1 MGKKLSQFSD
11 IFLSSD
17 LKSFFSRSP
26 RSRENRETERLLQR
40 AHDAFARSRWSNNDA
55 LTKFLAGIVMD
66 ACEKYDLAPSSPLGD
81 ALVTFVYELAGLEP
95 FFRSP
100 PSVSIPDLTLEDASE
115 LRSNLHRQLK
125 FLSEE
130 EQALQVWRDL
140 VIEAL
145 TLLLDA
151 LPSTV
156 FRDYDERGLLSD
168 DAPRM
173 EVGLSDLLYQPHATI
188 EFSLASLYT
197 DSAHSFGLFKS
208 TRTRLD
214 RNIYSVSGIDP
225 DHHEN
230 SSKKIIGPSQRTDDS
245 THKVVETF
253 CTGTPFKDLFSAPVP
268 FYIPFPCRFEH
279 THVVGGSGHGKTQL
293 LQFLIAHDLAK
304 AKEDQRSIIVIDS
317 QGDLIRTIA
326 GLSCFDPDDPDSLAD
341 RLLIVDPT
349 DVEFPASLN
358 MFDWN
363 RGRVEALKPLDR
375 ERLLNGTVELYEYLF
390 GSLLGAELTQRQNVI
405 FKYLARLM
413 MEIPNATIQTLRE
426 LMENGD
432 KFRPYME
439 KLPGSARAFF
449 ETRFFERSFNE
460 TKKQILTRLWGVLSN
475 ATFERMFSH
484 ERNKVDIFEAMSTG
498 KIVLINTAKE
508 LLTHDGAAIFGR
520 FFIAMIAQAALQR
533 SSLQPHERAPAF
545 VYIDEAQ
552 DYFDDKIGH
561 LLNQARK
568 YRVGLVLAHQNLD
581 QLSLG
586 LRSTIMASTS
596 IKLAGGVSA
605 KDARVLAD
613 DMRCDTEFLQSMK
626 KGRDQTQFAC
636 FVRNFT
642 PQAVQ
647 VSVPLGYVDRLP
659 KLSPP
664 DVLQLME
671 ANRRAYCAPIADVNR
686 LLEGPV
692 IKAPTPAAAAHTANP
707 GSAAHE
713 MEEHDTS
720 LPQSEEVVAKRQ
732 DVRGEIRP
740 ASKQRASSANQ
751 PIEMPAPVTPGK
763 GGRQH
768 KYLQHLT
775 KGLAEQLGFKAVVEE
790 RILNGAGQVDVALYR
805 DDLKIACEISITTG
819 SDQELRNIEKCF
831 AAGFSRVILIADES
845 RHLASLRKAIV
856 AELDEAIAE
865 QVTFC
870 VATDLSAILQA
881 GAPQMVEQTVR
892 GYRVRVK
899 SGKTNDADTATRR
912 KAIAEVIARSLTK
925 SSTR

>member
-1 MGKKLSQFSD
+1 LSLFSD
-11 IFLSSD
+11 AFRNSNLTN
-17 LKSFFSRSP
+17 FFSLHP
-26 RSRENRETERLLQR
+26 RSREIRETERLLKR
-40 AHDAFARSRWSNNDA
+40 AREAFARSRWVEEDA
-55 LTKFLAGIVMD
+55 LVKFLARIVME
-66 ACEKYDLAPSSPLGD
+66 ACERIEVAPSCPLGD
-81 ALVTFVYELAGLEP
+81 ALVEFVYAMAKEEP
-95 FFRSP
+95 FFKP
-100 PSVSIPDLTLEDASE
+100 PPLVSVPDLSIEDSSQ
-115 LRSNLHRQLK
+115 LRQNLRRQLQ
-125 FLSEE
+125 FLVDDENRI
-130 EQALQVWRDL
+130 QVWRDL
-140 VIEAL
+140 ILESLTEIIEAL
-145 TLLLDA
+145 
-151 LPSTV
+151 PSSA
-156 FRDYDERGLLSD
+156 FRDYDEKGLLSD

-173 EVGLSDLLYQPHATI
+173 EVALSDLLYEPHVTI
-188 EFSLASLYT
+188 EQSMASLYT
-197 DSAHSFGLFKS
+197 ESVASFSLFESARK
-208 TRTRLD
+208 RID
-214 RNIYSVSGIDP
+214 RNIRIASGIDP
-225 DHHEN
+225 DSQEPV
-230 SSKKIIGPSQRTDDS
+230 KKFKGPRDS
-245 THKVVETF
+245 TKEPVRNVVETY
-253 CTGTPFKDLFSAPVP
+253 CTGTPFKALFETPLP
-268 FYIPFPCRFEH
+268 FFIPFPSRFEH
-279 THVVGGSGHGKTQL
+279 THIVGGSGHGKTQL
-293 LQFLIAHDLAK
+293 LQFLILHDLAK
-304 AKEDQRSIIVIDS
+304 AQEDQRSIIVIDS
-317 QGDLIRTIA
+317 QGDLIRTISSL
-326 GLSCFDPDDPDSLAD
+326 GCFDPDDPHGLAS

-349 DVEFPASLN
+349 DIEYPASLN

-363 RGRVEALKPLDR
+363 RGRIEKLKPLDR

-390 GSLLGAELTQRQNVI
+390 GSLLGAELTQRQDVI

-426 LMENGD
+426 LMENGE

-439 KLPGSARAFF
+439 KLPGSARGFF

-533 SSLQPHERAPAF
+533 SSLPAHERAPAF

-613 DMRCDTEFLQSMK
+613 DMRCDTGFLQSMK

-647 VSVPLGYVDRLP
+647 VSVPLGFVEGLP
-659 KLSPP
+659 QLSPP
-664 DVLQLME
+664 DMMQLME
-671 ANRRAYCAPIADVNR
+671 ANRRAYCAPIEDVNR
-686 LLEGPV
+686 LLNGKHEFRDSQNPTGTTGDKRRDDTTHNPRNEG
-692 IKAPTPAAAAHTANP
+692 
-707 GSAAHE
+707 
-713 MEEHDTS
+713 
-720 LPQSEEVVAKRQ
+720 
-732 DVRGEIRP
+732 IRP
-740 ASKQRASSANQ
+740 APTTQIVAIQNPVRSDQVAARV
-751 PIEMPAPVTPGK
+751 PIVRPALQDDVPPPLPGK

-775 KGLAEQLGFKAVVEE
+775 KRLAEENGFRAVIEE
-790 RILNGAGQVDVALYR
+790 SILNRTGQVDVALYR
-805 DDLKIACEISITTG
+805 GDLKIACEISVTTG
-819 SDQELRNIEKCF
+819 SDQELRNVEKCF
-831 AAGFSRVILIADES
+831 AAGFSRVFVIADEP
-845 RHLASLRKAIV
+845 RHLASLRKALT
-856 AELDEAIAE
+856 AELDEKNLE
-865 QVTFC
+865 RVTFC
-870 VATDLSAILQA
+870 IGSNLAEILQTA
-881 GAPQMVEQTVR
+881 EKPAEIEQTVR

-899 SGKTNDADTATRR
+899 SGRSDGDDAAMRR
-912 KAIAEVIARSLTK
+912 KAIADVITRSLASTK
-925 SSTR
+925 RQ